1 VTVVSRHFDFRGL
14 CIAAVEDGPKPTCK
28 AVDQCPLIA
37 GKFHCCGTQS
47 REARSAANTRGV
59 NLLILNAST
68 ERDFDAVF
76 ANLIQLRAGGLVIAA
91 DPLFTAQLD
100 ATSALR
106 VPCRRIS
113 HFRRSR

>member
-91 DPLFTAQLD
+91 DPLFTVQLD

-113 HFRRSR
+113 HFRRNR

>member
-1 VTVVSRHFDFRGL
+1 VCGWDRG
-14 CIAAVEDGPKPTCK
+14 AD
-28 AVDQCPLIA
+28 
-37 GKFHCCGTQS
+37 
-47 REARSAANTRGV
+47 
-59 NLLILNAST
+59 LLILNAST